1 MPAAIDKYCEIAKA
15 MGVDISGM
23 TKEQGAKAAVDAVK
37 KLSLDL
43 NIPQTLR
50 EIKIP
55 KEALEQ
61 LAKDAFADVC
71 TGGNPREITE
81 KDIFELYQKAY

>member
-1 MPAAIDKYCEIAKA
+1 M
-15 MGVDISGM
+15 DITGLS
-23 TKEQGAKAAVDAVK
+23 EEEGAKAAVEAVE

-43 NIPQTLR
+43 GIPQTLR

-55 KEALEQ
+55 ETALEQ

-81 KDIFELYQKAY
+81 ADILGLYKKAY